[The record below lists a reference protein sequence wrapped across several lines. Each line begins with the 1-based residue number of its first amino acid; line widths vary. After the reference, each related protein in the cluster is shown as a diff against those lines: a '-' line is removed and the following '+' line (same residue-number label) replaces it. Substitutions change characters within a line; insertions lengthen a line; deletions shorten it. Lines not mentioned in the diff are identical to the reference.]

1 MATLSKV
8 KSWDEFAAWCA
19 ARGLSAAPAHPWTL
33 AAYTRSLEGNMRLE
47 AIRRHVGMIGQM
59 HFEKLRKRP
68 DRDPLVQKTL
78 DTLRRRAE
86 ESERAPVPVLFNAD
100 DFLDD
105 APPRRKVLPKPANG
119 PRSLRV
125 TPKLVRRKRV

>member
-1 MATLSKV
+1 
-8 KSWDEFAAWCA
+8 
-19 ARGLSAAPAHPWTL
+19 
-33 AAYTRSLEGNMRLE
+33 MRLE

>member
-1 MATLSKV
+1 
-8 KSWDEFAAWCA
+8 
-19 ARGLSAAPAHPWTL
+19 
-33 AAYTRSLEGNMRLE
+33 MRLD

-59 HFEKLRKRP
+59 HFEKLRRRP

-78 DTLRRRAE
+78 EALKRRAE
-86 ESERAPVPVLFNAD
+86 ESKRAPTPVLFHAD

-105 APPRRKVLPKPANG
+105 APPRRRTSPPKPANG
-119 PRSLRV
+119 PRVLRV